1 MFNHSLFY
9 KLLYNKLGN
18 NCLSIFSNFRDQ
30 RATNRAMRRRF
41 STYLGRPSAS
51 SPNATTVSSNNNN
64 QDSSDEGEAATE
76 DGEVYFDSEMAF
88 DEVSSPVL
96 AYKFSGQD
104 FDPDKCEYIQ
114 RVLEYLFCISPPIY
128 QPKTAH

>member
-1 MFNHSLFY
+1 
-9 KLLYNKLGN
+9 
-18 NCLSIFSNFRDQ
+18 
-30 RATNRAMRRRF
+30 MRRRF

-51 SPNATTVSSNNNN
+51 SPNATAASNNNN
-64 QDSSDEGEAATE
+64 QDSSDEGEAADQ

-104 FDPDKCEYIQ
+104 FDPDKCEY
-114 RVLEYLFCISPPIY
+114 V
-128 QPKTAH
+128 